1 MCDAAALLCVS
12 PAATHACRHPRCML
26 CLHCKRARGLMDS
39 GGTGASKAR
48 ARVRPPRAVHA
59 TARPNMCAL
68 LLLQRAVDYRAN
80 RHICEAAGCRSR
92 HEACSGAGGAAIL
105 LGERN
110 PLARLSGT
118 HPRPAPSA
126 STPCQLTRR
135 SPRLRVGNRRFPSA
149 VRRRHVPWM
158 DGWASLW
165 RGLRWVPAPVDSAQ
179 YPGYYWDAQR
189 QQYLPYAA

>member
-1 MCDAAALLCVS
+1 VQTAKQGDGDDKAASRKRGAIDPLVTMAREVQINEDPAAYVRRCRPALCVS
-12 PAATHACRHPRCML
+12 PAATRACRHPRCMR
-26 CLHCKRARGLMDS
+26 CLHCKRAWGLMDS

-48 ARVRPPRAVHA
+48 ARVRPPSAVHA

-68 LLLQRAVDYRAN
+68 LLLQRAVDNRAN

-126 STPCQLTRR
+126 SIRR
-135 SPRLRVGNRRFPSA
+135 GCE
-149 VRRRHVPWM
+149 
-158 DGWASLW
+158 
-165 RGLRWVPAPVDSAQ
+165 
-179 YPGYYWDAQR
+179 
-189 QQYLPYAA
+189 

>member
-1 MCDAAALLCVS
+1 
-12 PAATHACRHPRCML
+12 
-26 CLHCKRARGLMDS
+26 MDS

-118 HPRPAPSA
+118 RPRPAPSA
-126 STPCQLTRR
+126 STPCQPTRR
-135 SPRLRVGNRRFPSA
+135 SPRLRVGHSALCAAIGVFHRRFADATS
-149 VRRRHVPWM
+149 HGWM
-158 DGWASLW
+158 DGHRSGVGCDGSLRRW
-165 RGLRWVPAPVDSAQ
+165 TRRSTRGTTGMRS
-179 YPGYYWDAQR
+179 GSSTFHMQR
-189 QQYLPYAA
+189 ECR